1 MKNQKLPS
9 TNKLI
14 ITYNNGKKYTIP
26 RVKGIKL
33 GVSGKNVSGT
43 YTKVITFDGV
53 EEKHRIDFTI
63 DLKDVH
69 EFHYRA
75 KRGQTT
81 YWCSVNKGRI
91 SSRTEI
97 RDDSWYKPKPKIK
110 IFEPKT
116 GIDEESYW
124 KGGRFWFSENSTQ
137 F

>member
-26 RVKGIKL
+26 RVKSIKL
-33 GVSGKNVSGT
+33 GDNGKSVSGT
-43 YTKVITFDGV
+43 YTKVINFDGV
-53 EEKHRIDFTI
+53 EEKHLIDFTI

-75 KRGQTT
+75 KRGQTS

-97 RDDSWYKPKPKIK
+97 RDNSWYEPKIK
-110 IFEPKT
+110 TGIFEAKRKA

-124 KGGRFWFSENSTQ
+124 KGGHFWFSEK
-137 F
+137 